1 MSLRRPAKDQPETFE
16 FTSSSMEEANKIV
29 LKLGSATVIDGKG
42 IFKKKWVISLI
53 KDIKKYGKGKN
64 FVIVSSGA
72 IALGQKYL
80 KIKKG
85 KIKLEMSQ
93 AIAAVGQIHLAGEFQ
108 KLFDK
113 YKIKTGQILIS
124 PDDTE
129 QRRRAINVRRP
140 FDNLFKL
147 KAIPVVNENDST
159 ATSEIKY
166 GDNDRLAARV
176 AQIIGADMLILF
188 SDVDGLYDKSKG
200 KKIVRQVTSI
210 NEKIMSL
217 IDNKKNKLGSGGI
230 ATKLDAAKICMNSGS
245 HMFIANGKVNNPI
258 ANMIKNK
265 KYTHFLPKISTLDAR
280 KKWIIGSL
288 NYNGTIYIDNGAAK
302 ALSNGKSLLAAGIT
316 KINGNFKKG
325 ENVIILDQNDN
336 QLARGLSSF
345 SSVEIDKIKGKQSRE
360 IEKILG
366 YLSKTEVI
374 HKDDM
379 VLL

>member
-1 MSLRRPAKDQPETFE
+1 MLIENSK
-16 FTSSSMEEANKIV
+16 KIV
-29 LKLGSATVIDGKG
+29 LKLGSSTVVDGNG
-42 IFKKKWVISLI
+42 AFKKKWLTSLI
-53 KDIKKYGKGKN
+53 KDIKKFGKNKN

-80 KIKKG
+80 KIKKK

-129 QRRRAINVRRP
+129 QRRRAINVRRT

-147 KAIPVVNENDST
+147 NAIPIVNENDST
-159 ATSEIKY
+159 ATAEIKY

-176 AQIIGADMLILF
+176 AQIIGADILIIF
-188 SDVDGLYDKSKG
+188 SDVDGLYDKSKS
-200 KKIVRQVTSI
+200 KKIVKNI
-210 NEKIMSL
+210 KL
-217 IDNKKNKLGSGGI
+217 IDNKITSLIEKTKNSYGSGGI
-230 ATKLDAAKICMNSGS
+230 VTKLDAAKICMNSGC
-245 HMFIANGKVNNPI
+245 HMFIANGKKDNPI
-258 ANMIKNK
+258 SNMIKNEK
-265 KYTHFLPKISTLDAR
+265 FPHFFPKVSSLDAK

-288 NYNGTIYIDNGAAK
+288 NSNGTIKIDDGASK
-302 ALSNGKSLLAAGIT
+302 ALRNGKSLLAAGIT
-316 KINGNFKKG
+316 KIDGFFKKG
-325 ENVIILDQNDN
+325 ENVLVLDQNNN

-345 SSVEIDKIKGKQSRE
+345 SSDEINKIKGKQSKE
-360 IEKILG
+360 IERILG
-366 YLSKTEVI
+366 YFSKSEII

>member
-1 MSLRRPAKDQPETFE
+1 MLTENSK
-16 FTSSSMEEANKIV
+16 KIV
-29 LKLGSATVIDGKG
+29 IKLGSSTVVDSKG
-42 IFKKKWVISLI
+42 GFKKKWVSSLI
-53 KDIKKYGKGKN
+53 KDFKKYGKNKN

-80 KIKKG
+80 KIKKK

-108 KLFDK
+108 KIFDK
-113 YKIKTGQILIS
+113 YKIKTGQILIT

-129 QRRRAINVRRP
+129 QRRRAINVRRT

-147 KAIPVVNENDST
+147 NAIPIVNENDST
-159 ATSEIKY
+159 ATTEIKY

-176 AQIIGADMLILF
+176 AQIIGADILVIF
-188 SDVDGLYDKSKG
+188 SDVDGLYDKSKS
-200 KKIVRQVTSI
+200 KKIVKEIHQIDS
-210 NEKIMSL
+210 KITSL
-217 IDNKKNKLGSGGI
+217 IEKTKNNYGSGGI
-230 ATKLDAAKICMNSGS
+230 VTKLDAAKICMNSGC
-245 HMFIANGKVNNPI
+245 HMFIANGKKNNPI
-258 ANMIKNK
+258 SNMIKNEK
-265 KYTHFLPKISTLDAR
+265 FTHFLPKVSSLDAK

-288 NYNGTIYIDNGAAK
+288 SSNGTIKIDDGASK
-302 ALSNGKSLLAAGIT
+302 ALLIGKSLLAAGVT
-316 KINGNFKKG
+316 KVDGFFNKG
-325 ENVIILDQNDN
+325 ENVLVIDQYNN

-345 SSVEIDKIKGKQSRE
+345 SSNEINKIKGKQSKE

-366 YLSKTEVI
+366 YLSKTEII

>member
-1 MSLRRPAKDQPETFE
+1 MLTENSK
-16 FTSSSMEEANKIV
+16 KIV
-29 LKLGSATVIDGKG
+29 LKLGSSTVVDSKG
-42 IFKKKWVISLI
+42 AFKKKWVTSLI
-53 KDIKKYGKGKN
+53 KDIKKYGKNKN

-72 IALGQKYL
+72 IALGQKFL
-80 KIKKG
+80 KIKKK

-129 QRRRAINVRRP
+129 QRRRAINVRRT
-140 FDNLFKL
+140 FDNLFTL
-147 KAIPVVNENDST
+147 NAIPIVNENDST
-159 ATSEIKY
+159 ATAEIKY

-176 AQIIGADMLILF
+176 AQIIGADNLVIF
-188 SDVDGLYDKSKG
+188 SDVDGLYDKSKS
-200 KKIVRQVTSI
+200 KKIVKNIQQIDGNIT
-210 NEKIMSL
+210 SL
-217 IDNKKNKLGSGGI
+217 IQKTKNSYGSGGI
-230 ATKLDAAKICMNSGS
+230 ITKLDAAKICMNSGC
-245 HMFIANGKVNNPI
+245 HMFIANGKKENPI
-258 ANMIKNK
+258 SNMITNEKF
-265 KYTHFLPKISTLDAR
+265 THFLPKISSLDAK

-288 NYNGTIYIDNGAAK
+288 SSNGTIKIDDGASK
-302 ALSNGKSLLAAGIT
+302 ALLNGKSLLAAGIT
-316 KINGNFKKG
+316 RIDGFFKKG
-325 ENVIILDQNDN
+325 ENVLITDQNNN

-345 SSVEIDKIKGKQSRE
+345 SSEEINKIKGKQSKE

-366 YLSKTEVI
+366 YFSKTEII

>member
-1 MSLRRPAKDQPETFE
+1 MKICISIIITLIFIVLAEAAVNFKGGQISSSSGNLKTEKPAKRPDLI
-16 FTSSSMEEANKIV
+16 FTMSDFDSSHLN
-29 LKLGSATVIDGKG
+29 LKLSKFD
-42 IFKKKWVISLI
+42 
-53 KDIKKYGKGKN
+53 
-64 FVIVSSGA
+64 A
-72 IALGQKYL
+72 IRF
-80 KIKKG
+80 
-85 KIKLEMSQ
+85 E
-93 AIAAVGQIHLAGEFQ
+93 
-108 KLFDK
+108 
-113 YKIKTGQILIS
+113 
-124 PDDTE
+124 
-129 QRRRAINVRRP
+129 RRIGINVIIKV
-140 FDNLFKL
+140 DDLFKL
-147 KAIPVVNENDST
+147 KEIPVVNENDST

-200 KKIVRQVTSI
+200 KKIVREVTSI

-217 IDNKKNKLGSGGI
+217 IDNKKNKFGSGGI
-230 ATKLDAAKICMNSGS
+230 TTKLDAAKICMNSGS

-325 ENVIILDQNDN
+325 ENVIILDQNNN

-345 SSVEIDKIKGKQSRE
+345 SSTEIDKIKGKQSKE
-360 IEKILG
+360 IETILG

>member
-1 MSLRRPAKDQPETFE
+1 
-16 FTSSSMEEANKIV
+16 
-29 LKLGSATVIDGKG
+29 
-42 IFKKKWVISLI
+42 
-53 KDIKKYGKGKN
+53 
-64 FVIVSSGA
+64 
-72 IALGQKYL
+72 
-80 KIKKG
+80 
-85 KIKLEMSQ
+85 MSQ
-93 AIAAVGQIHLAGEFQ
+93 AIAAIGQIHLAGEFQ

-113 YKIKTGQILIS
+113 YNIKTGQILIS

-129 QRRRAINVRRP
+129 QRRRAINVRRT

-147 KAIPVVNENDST
+147 NAIPVVNENDST

-200 KKIVRQVTSI
+200 KKIIREVTSI
-210 NEKIMSL
+210 NNKITSL
-217 IDNKKNKLGSGGI
+217 IDNKKNKFGSGGI
-230 ATKLDAAKICMNSGS
+230 ATKLDAAKISMNSGS

-258 ANMIKNK
+258 SNMIKNK
-265 KYTHFLPKISTLDAR
+265 KYTHFFPKISTLDAR

-288 NYNGTIYIDNGAAK
+288 NYNGTIYVDTGAAK
-302 ALSNGKSLLAAGIT
+302 ALANGKSLLAAGVT
-316 KINGNFKKG
+316 KISGNFKKG
-325 ENVIILDQNDN
+325 ENVIILDQNN
-336 QLARGLSSF
+336 IQLARGLSSF
-345 SSVEIDKIKGKQSRE
+345 SSYEIDKIKGKQSKD
-360 IEKILG
+360 IETILG

>member
-1 MSLRRPAKDQPETFE
+1 MLTENSK
-16 FTSSSMEEANKIV
+16 KIV
-29 LKLGSATVIDGKG
+29 LKLGSSTVIDSKG
-42 IFKKKWVISLI
+42 VFKNKWVTSLI
-53 KDIKKYGKGKN
+53 KDIKKYGQNKN

-80 KIKKG
+80 NIKKK

-129 QRRRAINVRRP
+129 QRRRAINVRRT

-147 KAIPVVNENDST
+147 NAIPIVNENDST
-159 ATSEIKY
+159 ATAEIKY

-176 AQIIGADMLILF
+176 AQIIGADILIIF
-188 SDVDGLYDKSKG
+188 SDVDGLYDKSKS
-200 KKIVRQVTSI
+200 KKIVKNIERI
-210 NEKIMSL
+210 DDKITSL
-217 IDNKKNKLGSGGI
+217 IEKTKNSYGSGGI
-230 ATKLDAAKICMNSGS
+230 ATKLDAAKICMNSGC
-245 HMFIANGKVNNPI
+245 HMFIANGKIDNPI
-258 ANMIKNK
+258 SNMIKK
-265 KYTHFLPKISTLDAR
+265 EKFTHFFPKVSSLDAK

-288 NYNGTIYIDNGAAK
+288 NSSGTIKIDDGASK
-302 ALSNGKSLLAAGIT
+302 ALLNGKSLLAAGIT
-316 KINGNFKKG
+316 RIDGFFKKG
-325 ENVIILDQNDN
+325 ENVLVLDQNN
-336 QLARGLSSF
+336 KQLARGLSSF
-345 SSVEIDKIKGKQSRE
+345 SSDEINKIKGKQSKE

-366 YLSKTEVI
+366 YFSKTEII

>member
-1 MSLRRPAKDQPETFE
+1 MLIEKSK
-16 FTSSSMEEANKIV
+16 KIV
-29 LKLGSATVIDGKG
+29 LKLGSSTVVDNKG
-42 IFKKKWVISLI
+42 TFKKKWVTSLI
-53 KDIKKYGKGKN
+53 KDIKKYGKNKN

-80 KIKKG
+80 KIQKK

-129 QRRRAINVRRP
+129 QRRRAINVKRT

-147 KAIPVVNENDST
+147 NAIPIVNENDST
-159 ATSEIKY
+159 ATAEIKY

-176 AQIIGADMLILF
+176 AQIIGADILIIF
-188 SDVDGLYDKSKG
+188 SDVDGLYDKSRS
-200 KKIVRQVTSI
+200 KKIVKNIELIDDKVTSLI
-210 NEKIMSL
+210 EKT
-217 IDNKKNKLGSGGI
+217 KNDYGSGGI
-230 ATKLDAAKICMNSGS
+230 ITKLDAAKICMNSGC
-245 HMFIANGKVNNPI
+245 HMFIANGEKNNPI
-258 ANMIKNK
+258 SNMIKNEK
-265 KYTHFLPKISTLDAR
+265 FTHFFPKISSLDAK

-288 NYNGTIYIDNGAAK
+288 SSSGTIKIDDGASK
-302 ALSNGKSLLAAGIT
+302 ALRNGKSLLAPGVI
-316 KINGNFKKG
+316 KIGGVFNKG
-325 ENVIILDQNDN
+325 ENVLILDQNNN

-345 SSVEIDKIKGKQSRE
+345 SSEEIDKIKGKQSKE

-366 YLSKTEVI
+366 YLSKTEII

>member
-1 MSLRRPAKDQPETFE
+1 MLTENSK
-16 FTSSSMEEANKIV
+16 KIV
-29 LKLGSATVIDGKG
+29 LKLGSSTVVDAKG
-42 IFKKKWVISLI
+42 AFKKKWVTSLI
-53 KDIKKYGKGKN
+53 KDIKKYGKNKD

-80 KIKKG
+80 KIKKK

-93 AIAAVGQIHLAGEFQ
+93 AIAAIGQIHLAGEFQ

-113 YKIKTGQILIS
+113 HKIKTGQILIS

-129 QRRRAINVRRP
+129 QRRRAINVRRT

-147 KAIPVVNENDST
+147 KAVPIVNENDST

-176 AQIIGADMLILF
+176 AQIVGADILIIF
-188 SDVDGLYDKSKG
+188 SDVDGLYDKSKS
-200 KKIVRQVTSI
+200 KKIVKNI
-210 NEKIMSL
+210 KL
-217 IDNKKNKLGSGGI
+217 IDDKITALVEKTKNNYGSGGI
-230 ATKLDAAKICMNSGS
+230 ITKLDAAKICMNSGC
-245 HMFIANGKVNNPI
+245 HMFIANGKKNNPI
-258 ANMIKNK
+258 SKMIKNGK
-265 KYTHFLPKISTLDAR
+265 FTHFFPKVSSLDAK

-288 NYNGTIYIDNGAAK
+288 SSNGTIKIDEGASK
-302 ALSNGKSLLAAGIT
+302 ALRNGKSLLAAGVIR
-316 KINGNFKKG
+316 INGSFKKG
-325 ENVIILDQNDN
+325 ENVLILDQSNN

-345 SSVEIDKIKGKQSRE
+345 SSDEINKIKGKQSKE

-366 YLSKTEVI
+366 YLSKTEII

>member
-1 MSLRRPAKDQPETFE
+1 MLINNSK
-16 FTSSSMEEANKIV
+16 KIII
-29 LKLGSATVIDGKG
+29 KLGSSTVVDSRGK
-42 IFKKKWVISLI
+42 FKKKWVSSLI
-53 KDIKKYGKGKN
+53 KDIKNHRFGKN

-80 KIKKG
+80 KIKKK

-113 YKIKTGQILIS
+113 YKIKSGQILIS

-129 QRRRAINVRRP
+129 QRKRALNIRNT

-147 KAIPVVNENDST
+147 NAIPIVNENDTT

-176 AQIIGADMLILF
+176 AQIIGADTLIIL
-188 SDVDGLYDKSKG
+188 SDVDGLYNKS
-200 KKIVRQVTSI
+200 KKIVKTVNKI
-210 NEKIMSL
+210 DEKIYSL
-217 IDNKKNKLGSGGI
+217 VDKKRNNYGSGGI
-230 ATKLDAAKICMNSGS
+230 STKLDAAKICMNSGC
-245 HMFIANGKVNNPI
+245 HMFLANGKKEHPLSK
-258 ANMIKNK
+258 MFK
-265 KYTHFLPKISTLDAR
+265 KKMFTHFIPKISSLDAR
-280 KKWIIGSL
+280 KKWIISSL
-288 NYNGTIYIDNGAAK
+288 SSSGIIFIDKGAAS
-302 ALSNGKSLLAAGIT
+302 ALQNGKSLLAAGIT
-316 KINGNFKKG
+316 RVKGTFDKG
-325 ENVIILDQNDN
+325 ENVLIIDNKGN

-345 SSVEIDKIKGKQSRE
+345 KSSEIDKIKGKQSKE

-366 YLSKTEVI
+366 YLGKSEII

-379 VLL
+379 VKL

>member
-1 MSLRRPAKDQPETFE
+1 MLIENSK
-16 FTSSSMEEANKIV
+16 KIV
-29 LKLGSATVIDGKG
+29 LKLGSSTVVDNKG
-42 IFKKKWVISLI
+42 AFKKKWVTSLI
-53 KDIKKYGKGKN
+53 KDIKKYGKNKD

-80 KIKKG
+80 KIKKK

-113 YKIKTGQILIS
+113 HKIKTGQILIS

-129 QRRRAINVRRP
+129 QRRRAINVRRT

-147 KAIPVVNENDST
+147 RAVPIVNENDST
-159 ATSEIKY
+159 ATAEIKY

-176 AQIIGADMLILF
+176 AQIIGADVLIIF
-188 SDVDGLYDKSKG
+188 SDVDGLYDKSKS
-200 KKIVRQVTSI
+200 KKIIKNIKVIDDKITALV
-210 NEKIMSL
+210 EKT
-217 IDNKKNKLGSGGI
+217 KNSYGSGGI
-230 ATKLDAAKICMNSGS
+230 ITKLDAAKICMNSGC
-245 HMFIANGKVNNPI
+245 HMFIANGKKDNPI
-258 ANMIKNK
+258 SIMIKNEK
-265 KYTHFLPKISTLDAR
+265 FTHFFPKVSSLDAK

-288 NYNGTIYIDNGAAK
+288 NSNGIIKIDDGASI
-302 ALSNGKSLLAAGIT
+302 ALRNGKSLLAAGVIRVD
-316 KINGNFKKG
+316 GFFKKG
-325 ENVIILDQNDN
+325 ENVLVLDHNNN

-345 SSVEIDKIKGKQSRE
+345 SSDEINKIKGKQSKE

-366 YLSKTEVI
+366 YFSKTEII

>member
-1 MSLRRPAKDQPETFE
+1 MLIENSK
-16 FTSSSMEEANKIV
+16 KIV
-29 LKLGSATVIDGKG
+29 LKLGSSTVVDSKG
-42 IFKKKWVISLI
+42 IFKKKWVTSLI
-53 KDIKKYGKGKN
+53 KDIKKYGKGKS

-80 KIKKG
+80 KIKKK

-93 AIAAVGQIHLAGEFQ
+93 AIAAVGQIHLASEFQ
-108 KLFDK
+108 KLFEK

-129 QRRRAINVRRP
+129 QRRRAINVRRT

-147 KAIPVVNENDST
+147 NAIPIVNENDST
-159 ATSEIKY
+159 ATTEIKY

-176 AQIIGADMLILF
+176 AQIIGADELVIF
-188 SDVDGLYDKSKG
+188 SDVDGLYDKSKQ
-200 KKIVRQVTSI
+200 KKIVKTVKVI
-210 NEKIMSL
+210 DEKIISL
-217 IDNKKNKLGSGGI
+217 IDNKKNNYGSGGI
-230 ATKLDAAKICMNSGS
+230 STKLDAAKICMNSGS
-245 HMFIANGKVNNPI
+245 HMFIANGKKDNPI
-258 ANMIKNK
+258 SNMINK
-265 KYTHFLPKISTLDAR
+265 KKFTHFLPKISSLDAK

-288 NYNGTIYIDNGAAK
+288 NSNGTIKIDAGAAK
-302 ALSNGKSLLAAGIT
+302 ALLNGKSLLAAGVN
-316 KINGNFKKG
+316 KINGSFEKG
-325 ENVIILDQNDN
+325 ENVLILDQNNN

-345 SSVEIDKIKGKQSRE
+345 SSEEIDKIKGKQSKE

-366 YLSKTEVI
+366 YLSKTEII

>member
-1 MSLRRPAKDQPETFE
+1 MLTENS
-16 FTSSSMEEANKIV
+16 NKIV
-29 LKLGSATVIDGKG
+29 LKLGSSTVVDNKG
-42 IFKKKWVISLI
+42 AFKKKWVTSLI
-53 KDIKKYGKGKN
+53 KDIKKYGKNKD

-80 KIKKG
+80 KIKKK

-93 AIAAVGQIHLAGEFQ
+93 AIAAIGQIHLAGEFQ

-129 QRRRAINVRRP
+129 QRRRAINVRRT

-147 KAIPVVNENDST
+147 NAIPVVNENDST
-159 ATSEIKY
+159 ATTEIKY

-176 AQIIGADMLILF
+176 AQIIGADILIIF
-188 SDVDGLYDKSKG
+188 SDVDGLYDKSKS
-200 KKIVRQVTSI
+200 KKIVKNI
-210 NEKIMSL
+210 NLIDEKITSL
-217 IDNKKNKLGSGGI
+217 IEKTKNNYGSGGI
-230 ATKLDAAKICMNSGS
+230 ITKLDAAKICMNSGC
-245 HMFIANGKVNNPI
+245 HMFIANGKKDNPI
-258 ANMIKNK
+258 SYMIKNEK
-265 KYTHFLPKISTLDAR
+265 FTHFFPKVSSLDA
-280 KKWIIGSL
+280 KKRWIIGSL
-288 NYNGTIYIDNGAAK
+288 NSNGTIKIDDGASK
-302 ALSNGKSLLAAGIT
+302 ALRNGKSLLAAGVTRID
-316 KINGNFKKG
+316 GFFKKG
-325 ENVIILDQNDN
+325 ENVLILDQNNN

-345 SSVEIDKIKGKQSRE
+345 SSDEINKIKGKQSKE

-366 YLSKTEVI
+366 YLSKTEII